1 MDLDGSNMKL
11 ILSSEDQAQFN
22 EQLGFGTS
30 GYMADPSFSTDS
42 NPNSGILYRGNKHLY
57 IVNSD
62 NGYIERLTHPEIT
75 TGDVIPPAPDDTQP
89 SWSHFGTEVVFSRNR
104 QIYTIGSGGQGPS
117 WDANFGQNLTRLTD
131 GTHQDHSPDWSPNG
145 NKIAFSR
152 YSEGIFVMDTDGS
165 NEIQLTS
172 GSDMMP
178 KWSPT
183 GNHIAF
189 SRGGV
194 IYVVNAHFVRGEPS
208 QYPKFSEIELPV
220 PLIETAGSW
229 TDTSK
234 YPPQDKIGDQ
244 FFWLTKDDQ

>member
-1 MDLDGSNMKL
+1 MFPALTSLLGGFFFRHCPV
-11 ILSSEDQAQFN
+11 DQA
-22 EQLGFGTS
+22 L
-30 GYMADPSFSTDS
+30 
-42 NPNSGILYRGNKHLY
+42 K
-57 IVNSD
+57 IVTWQVS
-62 NGYIERLTHPEIT
+62 YVAIRV
-75 TGDVIPPAPDDTQP
+75 GDATVP
-89 SWSHFGTEVVFSRNR
+89 
-104 QIYTIGSGGQGPS
+104 GPS

-131 GTHQDHSPDWSPNG
+131 VTHQDHSPDWSPNG

-208 QYPKFSEIELPV
+208 QYPKFSEIERPV